1 MLRLLHVLALLCTLA
16 LALPN
21 ASLAQD
27 DTHYDDVISPRVQ
40 HANALY
46 ISGPFARAGSAE
58 IARFLRAAR
67 MDAAIIDFKDGQG
80 RLTYDSALPEFA
92 EQESIF
98 IQDPAALVR
107 ELQAEGIHV
116 IGRMVCF
123 NDRVLS
129 VRDPSRAILDNRPN
143 HEGETWTSWG
153 TGGGWLNPWD
163 ERNHELLLRLADEI
177 ESFGVDE
184 IQLDYIR
191 FPVDEGVRFASYAYE
206 QNNISR
212 AEWLHGFL
220 RRMDGRVAV
229 PLAADVFGL
238 AAYRDGDASGL
249 GQDLELWADVIDVF
263 CPMLYMN
270 AMTDWNRGRPN
281 RARNLVQY
289 GVSRLRERIGPR
301 PVIRPFLQ
309 GFENGAE
316 DWSPDFIAEQI
327 RGARLGGADGFMF
340 WNPGSNFGMVQRAM
354 QGRARNLIP
363 FVIPEERVAS
373 RQSDSNVAL
382 VSTERATDRSVD

>member
-1 MLRLLHVLALLCTLA
+1 MSRTLGLFALLCLFC
-16 LALPN
+16 ALPTPL
-21 ASLAQD
+21 LAQD
-27 DTHYDDVISPRVQ
+27 ETHFDDVISERVQ
-40 HANALY
+40 RVNALY

-58 IARFLRAAR
+58 LARFIRASR
-67 MDAAIIDFKDGQG
+67 MNAAIIDFKDGQG

-92 EQESIF
+92 EQESVF
-98 IQDPAALVR
+98 IADPRALVR

-123 NDRVLS
+123 NDRLLS
-129 VRDPSRAILDNRPN
+129 VRDPGRAILDNRPN

-163 ERNHELLLRLADEI
+163 ERNHDLLLRLADEI

-191 FPVDEGVRFASYAYE
+191 FPVDDGVRFASYAYE
-206 QNNISR
+206 QNQLSR

-229 PLAADVFGL
+229 PLAADVFGI
-238 AAYRDGDASGL
+238 AAYWEGDRSGL

-263 CPMLYMN
+263 CPMLYLN

-281 RARNLVQY
+281 RARNLVQF
-289 GVSRLRERIGPR
+289 GVARLRERLGPR

-316 DWSPDFIAEQI
+316 DWGPDFIAEQI
-327 RGARLGGADGFMF
+327 RGARSGGADGFMF
-340 WNPGSNFGMVQRAM
+340 WNPGSNFGTVQRAM
-354 QGRARNLIP
+354 RGPARRLIP
-363 FVIPEERVAS
+363 FVLPEERVAARETS
-373 RQSDSNVAL
+373 PRVEL
-382 VSTERATDRSVD
+382 VRVEEPSSGAVLD